1 MIPMSV
7 ERRKEERKGQRKREL
22 INETGHILSERRKR
36 STETGRNWYQENQ
49 GNKMDLGKNSQVSN
63 TIKNSSVRME
73 NVLCVYIYILL
84 HFILSLRRKE
94 CTLEIF

>member
-7 ERRKEERKGQRKREL
+7 ERRKGERKGQRKREL
-22 INETGHILSERRKR
+22 INETGHILSERRK
-36 STETGRNWYQENQ
+36 STETVETDIKK

-73 NVLCVYIYILL
+73 NVLCVYVYIFYYIL
-84 HFILSLRRKE
+84 FYP
-94 CTLEIF
+94 